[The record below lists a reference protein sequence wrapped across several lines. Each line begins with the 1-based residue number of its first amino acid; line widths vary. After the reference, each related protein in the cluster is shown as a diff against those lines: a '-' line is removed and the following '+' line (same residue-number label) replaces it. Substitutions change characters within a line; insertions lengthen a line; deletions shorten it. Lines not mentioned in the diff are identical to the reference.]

1 MDFTLP
7 CPAPR
12 EKVCDSGQR
21 EAAGSNSGSV
31 TDRAWPLLG
40 PCTQLTQKGPL
51 SEALGKLE
59 WPVGG
64 PRGLPTGV
72 PGPPD
77 PGSAQCATP
86 GWAPAAAASAADAVG
101 HQASQSRPPL
111 LEALRSVPLS
121 LEASRAGTRNSSDPA
136 SAVCRRTSRSCC
148 GTSRQHCLLGS

>member
-1 MDFTLP
+1 VDFTLP

-64 PRGLPTGV
+64 PRGLHWSPRSPRPRVSPVCHPRLGSCSSCLGCRCSGSPGQPEPSSLTG
-72 PGPPD
+72 GPEV
-77 PGSAQCATP
+77 CAP
-86 GWAPAAAASAADAVG
+86 QSGG
-101 HQASQSRPPL
+101 FQSR
-111 LEALRSVPLS
+111 
-121 LEASRAGTRNSSDPA
+121 DPEL
-136 SAVCRRTSRSCC
+136 
-148 GTSRQHCLLGS
+148 Q